1 MPATGPIASFL
12 PIIVMAV
19 LFGLAMDYEVF
30 LAARIRE
37 DYVRTGDPRRAIVT
51 GGAASARV
59 VVSAALIMTFIFASF
74 ILSSDPI
81 IKPIAFGL
89 AVGVACDALLVR
101 MTAVPAV
108 LALAGRRAW
117 YLPRWLDRILPNL
130 DLEGAA
136 LEREPA
142 RGYEE
147 VAA

>member
-19 LFGLAMDYEVF
+19 L
-30 LAARIRE
+30 
-37 DYVRTGDPRRAIVT
+37 
-51 GGAASARV
+51 
-59 VVSAALIMTFIFASF
+59 
-74 ILSSDPI
+74 
-81 IKPIAFGL
+81 FGL

>member
-30 LAARIRE
+30 LVARIRE
-37 DYVRTGDPRRAIVT
+37 DYVRTGDPRHAIVT